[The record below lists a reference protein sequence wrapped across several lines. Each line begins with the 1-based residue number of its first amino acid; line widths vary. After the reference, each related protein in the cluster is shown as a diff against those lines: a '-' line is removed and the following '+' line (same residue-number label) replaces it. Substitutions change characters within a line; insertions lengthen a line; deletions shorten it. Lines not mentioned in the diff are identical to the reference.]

1 MNRII
6 LILLIIL
13 MLSQPASSEWI
24 EKDKTLHYSAGMVIY
39 SVADY
44 FDADNPMRWV
54 MIAGAGKE
62 LADFFVL
69 NGSVRMNDI
78 TATIGGGMVASYML
92 QYEF

>member
-1 MNRII
+1 MNKII

-13 MLSQPASSEWI
+13 ILSQPASAEWI
-24 EKDKTLHYSAGMVIY
+24 DKDKTLHYSAGMVIY

-62 LADFFVL
+62 LADFL
-69 NGSVRMNDI
+69 ILDGSVRMSDI
-78 TATIGGGMVASYML
+78 TATIGGGMTASYML
-92 QYEF
+92 RYEF

>member
-1 MNRII
+1 MKKII

-13 MLSQPASSEWI
+13 ILYQPTSAEWI
-24 EKDKTLHYSAGMVIY
+24 DKDKTLHYSAGMVIY

-44 FDADNPMRWV
+44 FEADNPIRWV

-62 LADFFVL
+62 LADFL
-69 NGSVRMNDI
+69 ILDGSVRMSDI

-92 QYEF
+92 RYEF